1 MSRVYSMN
9 CSLTELVSNG
19 QSAGPDHVFKSPR
32 TGRVQFNEQKHVN
45 DKVLEEITGLTDF
58 SSTGRDRFNDQKHV
72 SDKVLEET
80 T

>member
-1 MSRVYSMN
+1 MYLIVKVQAQITYSN
-9 CSLTELVSNG
+9 
-19 QSAGPDHVFKSPR
+19 PPW

-72 SDKVLEET
+72 SDKVLEEMT
-80 T
+80 